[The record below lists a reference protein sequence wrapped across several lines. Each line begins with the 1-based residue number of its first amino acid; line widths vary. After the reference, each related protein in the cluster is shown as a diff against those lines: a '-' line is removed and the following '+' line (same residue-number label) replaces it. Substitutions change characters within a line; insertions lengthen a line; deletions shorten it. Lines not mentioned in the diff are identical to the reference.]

1 MGKLIVVEMDSTS
14 IKLANANNDRV
25 ITLHLL
31 SDGSV
36 TVVKKNS
43 GMVISPASNNS
54 INIS

>member
-14 IKLANANNDRV
+14 IKLANNDRV